1 MATAIFSRGVVRWC
15 SSTAVPLVHRCS
27 GLVDVAPE
35 FFWDCTGECATLYTI
50 STDLIVST
58 HTGESLKCGELQADI
73 TTHPISMVSIHCMVG
88 CLWTVEYVYPSP
100 TYRN

>member
-1 MATAIFSRGVVRWC
+1 MATAISSGGVVRWC

-35 FFWDCTGECATLYTI
+35 LFWDCTGECAALYTI

-58 HTGESLKCGELQADI
+58 RTGESLKRGELQADI
-73 TTHPISMVSIHCMVG
+73 TI
-88 CLWTVEYVYPSP
+88 TVLVFIECGYLSSPSQICVH
-100 TYRN
+100 N